1 MPLTFRTQ
9 RNRGFLWVVLLA
21 AGAIAS
27 ALVLQYV
34 FDVQP
39 CAWCVLLRLI
49 FVALGIV
56 GVIGWLVQGQR
67 VMRVIAALLVLAL
80 ALSGVATGLYLHLVA
95 SHSSSCDFT
104 LADRIVMSLGLDQL
118 LPMVFKVGASCD
130 AAVALVLGVPSA
142 LWAVALSV
150 VAIVVTV
157 RALRR

>member
-1 MPLTFRTQ
+1 MSLTFRRQ
-9 RNRGFLWVVLLA
+9 SNAGFLWVALLSA
-21 AGAIAS
+21 AAITS
-27 ALVLQYV
+27 ALVLQHV

-49 FVALGIV
+49 FIALGIV
-56 GVIGWLVQGQR
+56 GIIGWLVQGQR
-67 VMRVIAALLVLAL
+67 LLRLFTALLALAL

-104 LADRIVMSLGLDQL
+104 LADKIVLALGLDQS

-150 VAIVVTV
+150 ASIVVTV
-157 RALRR
+157 KALRR

>member
-1 MPLTFRTQ
+1 MSLTFLTR
-9 RNRGFLWVVLLA
+9 RNQGFLWVALLA
-21 AGAIAS
+21 AGAITS
-27 ALVLQYV
+27 AMMLQYV

-56 GVIGWLVQGQR
+56 GIFGWLFQGQR
-67 VMRVIAALLVLAL
+67 AVRIVASLLSLAL

-95 SHSSSCDFT
+95 SHSSSCNFT
-104 LADRIVMSLGLDQL
+104 LADKIVMALGLDQA

-142 LWAVALSV
+142 LWAVALA
-150 VAIVVTV
+150 VASIIVTV